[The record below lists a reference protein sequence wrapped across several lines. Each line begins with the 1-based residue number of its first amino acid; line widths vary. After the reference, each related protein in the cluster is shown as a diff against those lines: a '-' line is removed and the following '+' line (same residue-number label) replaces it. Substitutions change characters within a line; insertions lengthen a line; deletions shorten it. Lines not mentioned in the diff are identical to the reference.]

1 MTTHPASIAATA
13 ATPLTADGTRNHGVT
28 SSRRWNHHHQPCHA
42 ASANRKKPM
51 PTIRSKLRWMSVTS
65 GGRCDGGTLSQ
76 PMTLVCGL
84 NPTKIES
91 NAGMAAPK

>member
-42 ASANRKKPM
+42 ASANRKKPR

>member
-13 ATPLTADGTRNHGVT
+13 ATPLRADGTRNHGVT

-42 ASANRKKPM
+42 ASASRKKPR
-51 PTIRSKLRWMSVTS
+51 PTIRSKLRWMSVSS

-91 NAGMAAPK
+91 NAGMEAPK

>member
-1 MTTHPASIAATA
+1 VTTHPASIAVTA
-13 ATPLTADGTRNHGVT
+13 ATPLTAAGTRNHAVS

-42 ASANRKKPM
+42 ASANKKKPR
-51 PTIRSKLRWMSVTS
+51 PTITSKLRWISVSS
-65 GGRCDGGTLSQ
+65 GGCCDVGTLFK
-76 PMTLVCGL
+76 PMTRVCGL